1 MNLGTIPETSESVLM
16 RIANDKR
23 STDYN
28 SAQLEGKYYFAETAA
43 DLGPVFQ
50 QLQAQIIRLSK

>member
-1 MNLGTIPETSESVLM
+1 VLK
-16 RIANDKR
+16 RIANDKT
-23 STDYN
+23 SPDYN
-28 SAQLEGKYYFAETAA
+28 TGQLEGKYYYAQTAA